1 MERPLILWNR
11 ALHSGPH
18 LPSGGSVLPLAA
30 CATVLLIAPSHLP
43 AQGAS
48 PPRFESAIAPILNE
62 NCVVCH
68 GESSPQA
75 ELDVRSREG
84 LLAGGRSGPA
94 LVPGTPSE
102 SLLLQKT
109 ASGAMPMGDAKL
121 APGEVDLIR
130 RWIEGGALLEGESAA
145 VAAGGAH
152 EQLSPRKILVTTI
165 NVKCLLCHGR
175 RRQEGGLDLRTRAS
189 TVKGGVSGPA
199 IVPGDPDGSLMIQ
212 RIASEEMP
220 PEEYQA
226 RLSYRPVTSA
236 ELEELRRWISEGAP
250 WDDEGPV
257 AVDPVSDPMV
267 SDDDRRFWSFQPPRQ
282 AAPPPV
288 RARGRVR
295 QPIDAF
301 LLAKLEEKD
310 LSFSP
315 EADRLTM
322 MRRAYFDLIGLPP
335 SPEEVE
341 AYMADESPGS
351 YDRLVDRLLE
361 SPRYGE
367 HWGRRW
373 LDAAGYADSE
383 GQVDFDA
390 VRPHAW
396 RYRDWVIRALNTDK
410 PYDRFLVEQIA
421 GDELFNYKERPL
433 PLRPEDSDSLVATG
447 FLRMGPDGTYSV
459 SQGFVAERLTVV
471 ADQLQILTSTV
482 MGLTVGCARCHDHK
496 YDPIPQRDYYRLSAV
511 LRSAYDPYDWLSPNE
526 SDIGPDADWN
536 ETNSRLL
543 PGAPANDVEEAARI
557 NAPVEDEVARL
568 AGELEELPAPLRKK
582 LLEEKV
588 PTVPNEALVD
598 ARNALSKSLTEDLA
612 ASAEEEAGS
621 AEDSGA
627 SGSEAISLLDSFVKA
642 KLRLHTKPLVR
653 ALFDMGGDPTPVHV
667 LYRGDHRNPGPP
679 VAPGVPSVLG
689 IGLEPYTVEPL
700 GWSSGRRLALARWL
714 VQPNHP
720 LTARVMV
727 NRVWQHHFG
736 RGIVRSEANFGRT
749 GTPPTHPELLD
760 WLAVEFV
767 KSGWSLKALHRLIVT
782 STAYRQSSTLDAA
795 KLEADFENALL
806 SRFPLR
812 RLDAD
817 AIRDTVLKV
826 SQRLDAT
833 PFGPADEIEVQP
845 DGEVIAKDSPKGQR
859 RSIYVQQR
867 RSKPV
872 TMLEAFDAPQLKP
885 NCLRRTKSTVASQ
898 ALEMMNSEI
907 LRTSSRYMAGRI
919 MDEAGEDP
927 AAQVNRAYMTALGRL
942 PSAGERADAV
952 STLTEM
958 TNAWRRRLDERVPM
972 EPKVM
977 KARWLALAT
986 LCHTVLNSAEFL
998 YID

>member
-1 MERPLILWNR
+1 M
-11 ALHSGPH
+11 A
-18 LPSGGSVLPLAA
+18 
-30 CATVLLIAPSHLP
+30 
-43 AQGAS
+43 AS
-48 PPRFESAIAPILNE
+48 PYFRIAGATALAVVATAATPDEIEFFEKHVRPIFVE
-62 NCVVCH
+62 RCSSCH
-68 GESSPQA
+68 GEQVQMAGLELTTAEGFYKGGESGPVFVNRDPASSRLLAAVRYEGEAKMPPTGKLPDEQIEALTRWIAIGAPWPGTQVQPGTA
-75 ELDVRSREG
+75 EGASGLHWTEEQESHWAFQPVRTEAPPGVGNREWVQTPIDQFILARLEREG
-84 LLAGGRSGPA
+84 LAPA
-94 LVPGTPSE
+94 SR
-102 SLLLQKT
+102 
-109 ASGAMPMGDAKL
+109 AD
-121 APGEVDLIR
+121 
-130 RWIEGGALLEGESAA
+130 
-145 VAAGGAH
+145 
-152 EQLSPRKILVTTI
+152 
-165 NVKCLLCHGR
+165 
-175 RRQEGGLDLRTRAS
+175 GLTL
-189 TVKGGVSGPA
+189 
-199 IVPGDPDGSLMIQ
+199 
-212 RIASEEMP
+212 
-220 PEEYQA
+220 
-226 RLSYRPVTSA
+226 
-236 ELEELRRWISEGAP
+236 LRR
-250 WDDEGPV
+250 
-257 AVDPVSDPMV
+257 
-267 SDDDRRFWSFQPPRQ
+267 
-282 AAPPPV
+282 
-288 RARGRVR
+288 
-295 QPIDAF
+295 
-301 LLAKLEEKD
+301 AKYD
-310 LSFSP
+310 LH
-315 EADRLTM
+315 
-322 MRRAYFDLIGLPP
+322 GLPP
-335 SPEEVE
+335 SKAEI
-341 AYMADESPGS
+341 DEFLSDTGPGRFA
-351 YDRLVDRLLE
+351 RLIDRLLN

-367 HWGRRW
+367 KWGRHW
-373 LDAAGYADSE
+373 LDVARYADST
-383 GQVDFDA
+383 GLDDDIKL
-390 VRPHAW
+390 PHTW
-396 RYRDWVIRALNTDK
+396 RYRDYVIDSFNDDK
-410 PYDRFLVEQIA
+410 PYNQFLREQMA
-421 GDELFNYKERPL
+421 GDELDHVTDETRI
-433 PLRPEDSDSLVATG
+433 ATG
-447 FLRMGPDGTYSV
+447 FLRSGPRVNFREKDNP
-459 SQGFVAERLTVV
+459 ERRHDYLDDML
-471 ADQLQILTSTV
+471 A
-482 MGLTVGCARCHDHK
+482 TVGRGVLGMTVHCARCHDHK

>member
-1 MERPLILWNR
+1 MMRSATPSVLFGVTLAAVVGVAATAGAQTEPINFTDHIRPIMERSCWN
-11 ALHSGPH
+11 
-18 LPSGGSVLPLAA
+18 
-30 CATVLLIAPSHLP
+30 
-43 AQGAS
+43 
-48 PPRFESAIAPILNE
+48 
-62 NCVVCH
+62 CH
-68 GESSPQA
+68 GEAAQLSD
-75 ELDVRSREG
+75 LDLSSREG
-84 LLAGGRSGPA
+84 A
-94 LVPGTPSE
+94 L
-102 SLLLQKT
+102 
-109 ASGAMPMGDAKL
+109 
-121 APGEVDLIR
+121 
-130 RWIEGGALLEGESAA
+130 EGGT
-145 VAAGGAH
+145 
-152 EQLSPRKILVTTI
+152 K
-165 NVKCLLCHGR
+165 
-175 RRQEGGLDLRTRAS
+175 
-189 TVKGGVSGPA
+189 GPA
-199 IVPGDPDGSLMIQ
+199 IVPGRAEDSRLFRMVAGLDQPFMPMSGDP
-212 RIASEEMP
+212 
-220 PEEYQA
+220 
-226 RLSYRPVTSA
+226 LSDA
-236 ELEELRRWISEGAP
+236 ELVAVRTWIDEGAH
-250 WDDEGPV
+250 WDAGEVTVAADALAALENDALPPGARDYWAFQHPEQAPV
-257 AVDPVSDPMV
+257 PASKTFDHPI
-267 SDDDRRFWSFQPPRQ
+267 DRFLEASRQ
-282 AAPPPV
+282 DAGATAAP
-288 RARGRVR
+288 R
-295 QPIDAF
+295 
-301 LLAKLEEKD
+301 
-310 LSFSP
+310 
-315 EADRLTM
+315 ADRLTLL
-322 MRRAYFDLIGLPP
+322 RRAYLDLIGLPP
-335 SPEEVE
+335 TLEQVEEFLADTERGAWERLIDKLLDSPH
-341 AYMADESPGS
+341 
-351 YDRLVDRLLE
+351 
-361 SPRYGE
+361 YGE
-367 HWGRRW
+367 RWGRHW
-373 LDAAGYADSE
+373 LDVARYADTDGFE
-383 GQVDFDA
+383 QDY
-390 VRPHAW
+390 VRPNAW
-396 RYRDWVIRALNTDK
+396 RYRDYIIDAFNDDK
-410 PYDRFLVEQIA
+410 PYNQFLREQMA
-421 GDELFNYKERPL
+421 GDELDHVTDETRI
-433 PLRPEDSDSLVATG
+433 ATG
-447 FLRMGPDGTYSV
+447 FLRSGPRVNFREKDNP
-459 SQGFVAERLTVV
+459 ERRHDYLDDML
-471 ADQLQILTSTV
+471 A
-482 MGLTVGCARCHDHK
+482 TVGRGVLGMTVHCARCHDHK